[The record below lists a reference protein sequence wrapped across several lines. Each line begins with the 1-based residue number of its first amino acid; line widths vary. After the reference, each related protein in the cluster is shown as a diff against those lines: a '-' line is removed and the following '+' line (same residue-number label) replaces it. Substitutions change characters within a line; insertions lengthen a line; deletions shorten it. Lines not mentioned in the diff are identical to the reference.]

1 MFKLELH
8 EDPTN
13 SMEILNILIYENELK
28 LKYVKPHFTEDG
40 EVTEMPLD
48 KYRPDSLSYLVD
60 KIGQKK

>member
-13 SMEILNILIYENELK
+13 SMEILNVLIYENEFK

-40 EVTEMPLD
+40 
-48 KYRPDSLSYLVD
+48 R
-60 KIGQKK
+60 QQRCR